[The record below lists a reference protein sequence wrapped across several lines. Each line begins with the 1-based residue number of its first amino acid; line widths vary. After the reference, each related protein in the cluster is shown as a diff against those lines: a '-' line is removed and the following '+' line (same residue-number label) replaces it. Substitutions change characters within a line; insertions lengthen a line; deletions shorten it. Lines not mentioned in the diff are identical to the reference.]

1 MTWGGWQL
9 GSGDDFGRSLKTL
22 VLQEISP
29 YNQSTPDAGWLE
41 MLNMLIP
48 YLEAE
53 LWNFQNSQVSP
64 EPKFYKSVKTQVLL
78 EIFTYNQSTPDTD
91 SLEMSNMLIAYL
103 EAELWNF

>member
-1 MTWGGWQL
+1 M
-9 GSGDDFGRSLKTL
+9 SPEPKFCNSVKTQ

-29 YNQSTPDAGWLE
+29 YNESTPDTDSLE
-41 MLNMLIP
+41 MSNMLIP